1 MKRGDQVDDVNRA
14 IAERLKAMNLPP
26 HTEAVALRA
35 IGLCQKRSSDGG
47 VLEEL
52 EAVVRDAV
60 REQRGSGNDS

>member
-1 MKRGDQVDDVNRA
+1 MDDINRA
-14 IAERLKAMNLPP
+14 IAERLRAMDVPP
-26 HTEAVALRA
+26 HIEKVALKA

-60 REQRGSGNDS
+60 REQRGATGDS